1 MSAKVTETDLAD
13 LKELI
18 ISSQKEIE
26 KTIEISQKTIETRLT
41 ALEIGQAKTNEKI
54 DGLSTRLG
62 ILEGKTTQQLNW
74 FLAIVTGLVG
84 GLLTFLFRS
93 FPQPPTA

>member
-26 KTIEISQKTIETRLT
+26 KKIEISQKTIETRLT
-41 ALEIGQAKTNEKI
+41 VLEI
-54 DGLSTRLG
+54 R
-62 ILEGKTTQQLNW
+62 
-74 FLAIVTGLVG
+74 
-84 GLLTFLFRS
+84 
-93 FPQPPTA
+93 